1 MPPDEQRLCLPSPDR
16 LSNLAIHLIDDILNR
31 LSFRDVVR
39 TSTLSKDWQYTC
51 RRIPQVKFDQTV
63 WKTPEDLTSPTIGFI
78 PILHSFFLRFHI
90 GITLKVTLDIISL
103 KICPNVDRLIFLLD
117 TKFIQHFVL
126 KLPFTYPRYSLPYFL
141 FYCSALRHLYLMEC
155 EIHVPSFFKGFDKL
169 ISLKLKS
176 VTLSSD
182 TFEGLISNCPL
193 LEDLVLKDIHNPY
206 LMSISAPNLRSFVF
220 RGDIQLIYL
229 ENVPLLSNI
238 LYEPRDLVLEDEDD
252 FANIFSYIPALECFS
267 WDHFEV
273 DIGSTEFIPTRLPS
287 ALDCL
292 KRLFISWITLGEFFE
307 LSFTL
312 CMIRSSPNLEEI
324 EIKGCILSDGDYFES
339 VPQEVVDEIPAS
351 FSDMTFNHLR
361 TVKFYDVLLE
371 EGEMQLIKVLLAKS
385 PALVKMEIKPRQME
399 TKKSLKLLVE
409 ITKFQ
414 RASSKAEVVYLVD

>member
-16 LSNLAIHLIDDILNR
+16 LSKLAIHLIDDILNR

-63 WKTPEDLTSPTIGFI
+63 WETPEDLTSPTIGFI
-78 PILHSFFLRFHI
+78 PILRSFFRFHI

-103 KICPNVDRLIFLLD
+103 KVCPNVDRLIFLLD
-117 TKFIQHFVL
+117 TNFIQHFVL
-126 KLPFTYPRYSLPYFL
+126 KLPFSYPRYSLPFFF

-155 EIHVPSFFKGFDKL
+155 EILVPSFFQGFNKL

-206 LMSISAPNLRSFVF
+206 LMSISAPKLRSFVF

-252 FANIFSYIPALECFS
+252 FANIFSSVPALECFS
-267 WDHFEV
+267 WDHFE
-273 DIGSTEFIPTRLPS
+273 
-287 ALDCL
+287 
-292 KRLFISWITLGEFFE
+292 
-307 LSFTL
+307 
-312 CMIRSSPNLEEI
+312 
-324 EIKGCILSDGDYFES
+324 GCILGDGDYFES

>member
-1 MPPDEQRLCLPSPDR
+1 MPPDERRLCLPSPDR

-31 LSFRDVVR
+31 LSLRDVVR
-39 TSTLSKDWQYTC
+39 SSTVSKDWQYTC
-51 RRIPQVKFDQTV
+51 RRIPQVKFDETV
-63 WKTPEDLTSPTIGFI
+63 WETPEELTSPTIGFI
-78 PILHSFFLRFHI
+78 PILDSFFFRFHI

-103 KICPNVDRLIFLLD
+103 K
-117 TKFIQHFVL
+117 
-126 KLPFTYPRYSLPYFL
+126 
-141 FYCSALRHLYLMEC
+141 
-155 EIHVPSFFKGFDKL
+155 GFNKL
-169 ISLKLKS
+169 ITLKLKS

-182 TFEGLISNCPL
+182 TFEGWISNCPL

-206 LMSISAPNLRSFVF
+206 LMSISAPKLRSFVF
-220 RGDIQLIYL
+220 HGDIQLIYL

-238 LYEPRDLVLEDEDD
+238 LYEPKELVLEDEDD
-252 FANIFSYIPALECFS
+252 FADIFSSIPALECFS

-292 KRLFISWITLGEFFE
+292 KRLFISWITLGELFE

-312 CMIRSSPNLEEI
+312 CLIRSSPNLEEI
-324 EIKGCILSDGDYFES
+324 EIKGCILSDGDYFEP
-339 VPQEVVDEIPAS
+339 VPQDVVDEIPAS

-371 EGEMQLIKVLLAKS
+371 EGEMQLIRVLLAKS

-399 TKKSLKLLVE
+399 TNKSLKVLVE